1 MFPNLEEYDSPIER
15 IMFGNNNY
23 GDVVGQ
29 GDIPISKDSSLT
41 NVKVISLSQKIHHL
55 LMFI

>member
-1 MFPNLEEYDSPIER
+1 MTGEKKIFTNLEEYDSPIER
-15 IMFGNNNY
+15 IMFGDNNY

-29 GDIPISKDSSLT
+29 GDI
-41 NVKVISLSQKIHHL
+41 LSQKIHHL